1 MSGACFLLDFD
12 DDDDLSTEYLGA
24 ISGVSRLLENE
35 LPGFGRIDILFDS
48 LSGLVFADEDE
59 DEEE

>member
-12 DDDDLSTEYLGA
+12 DDDDLSTEYLG
-24 ISGVSRLLENE
+24 V
-35 LPGFGRIDILFDS
+35 FDS